1 VGVPDDLPP
10 IVGDPTQLH
19 QVLLNLCVNARDAMP
34 EGGTITISAQRHH
47 DAGGQRL
54 DGSKQPAPWI
64 TILVSDTG
72 TGMTPEVVERI
83 FEPFFT
89 TKPLGRGTGL
99 GLSTSLA
106 IVKSH
111 GGTLEVQSTPG
122 RGSTFV
128 VRLPA
133 GGAAVRET
141 DGATARTMPRGNGQL
156 VLVVDDEAAIR
167 AISRRTLEAYGY
179 RVVLASN
186 GHEALARFQ
195 EKRAEIALVITD
207 MMMPSMDGNATMRAL
222 RQIDLR
228 IPIIVVSGLPLSAD
242 GPPGAAPG
250 VGATRH
256 LAKPYTA
263 DELLVAVRSLVG
275 E

>member
-1 VGVPDDLPP
+1 MS
-10 IVGDPTQLH
+10 I
-19 QVLLNLCVNARDAMP
+19 A
-34 EGGTITISAQRHH
+34 IS
-47 DAGGQRL
+47 
-54 DGSKQPAPWI
+54 
-64 TILVSDTG
+64 VSDTG
-72 TGMTPEVVERI
+72 TGMTPEVVERA

-122 RGSTFV
+122 RGSTCV

-141 DGATARTMPRGNGQL
+141 DIAIARTMPRGNGQL

-195 EKRAEIALVITD
+195 EKRGEIALVITD
-207 MMMPSMDGNATMRAL
+207 MLMPSMDGNATMRAL
-222 RQIDLR
+222 RQIDPS
-228 IPIIVVSGLPLSAD
+228 IPIIVVSGLSLSAD
-242 GPPGAAPG
+242 GPAKPAPG
-250 VGATRH
+250 EGATRH
-256 LAKPYTA
+256 LAKPYSA
-263 DELLVAVRSLVG
+263 DELLVAVRSLVR